1 MFILIYLLLRCYEYL
16 YDYLIDFDVYFL
28 EVIKFNDVKDEIYI
42 IY

>member
-16 YDYLIDFDVYFL
+16 YDYWIDFDVYFL